1 MIVTV
6 SAVTIVMEKTIP
18 IMKDAALASW
28 KKLLTSFVAKTE
40 AAKDLIKTVVY
51 LPPKNVYIRYRDLP
65 RVMATRTTTT
75 FCWFL

>member
-6 SAVTIVMEKTIP
+6 SAVTIVMEKKIP

-40 AAKDLIKTVVY
+40 AAKRSI
-51 LPPKNVYIRYRDLP
+51 
-65 RVMATRTTTT
+65 
-75 FCWFL
+75 